1 MYGIEPAG
9 SDRSGQLPL
18 NLQEQGWWPSKVGS
32 CQSGAS
38 PGTNVP
44 VPTCSV
50 ICGTTAVDVKK
61 NSGSNTTYLVKK
73 AKLAGE
79 KTEKTGKKP

>member
-1 MYGIEPAG
+1 LGAA
-9 SDRSGQLPL
+9 RA
-18 NLQEQGWWPSKVGS
+18 
-32 CQSGAS
+32 GAS

-73 AKLAGE
+73 AKSAGE